1 MNIKKKFAKSI
12 YVLICSAASAVYA
25 GNPFDLPMAR
35 PPDVTQHAAALS
47 NGPAVFPQ
55 EFRSVDGTGNNPVDP
70 LRGSVG
76 VALLRHTTNAY
87 GDGSGTPAGEGEPS
101 TREISNLVVAQDQLV
116 PNSENTSDFLWQ
128 WGQFLDHDMDLTPTA
143 DPAEPFNVPVPLGDP
158 YFDPEGTGT
167 QVIELNRS
175 LYKMINGVREQL
187 NMITAFIDASQVYGS
202 DEARA
207 LELRTLDGTGKLK
220 VSKGNLLPYNI
231 HGFPNVPDNSA
242 TYFLAGDVRA
252 NEQVGLTSL
261 HTLFVRE
268 HNSWARVIRNEQPW
282 LSDDSIYFRARAFVG
297 AEMQIITYRDFI
309 PRLLGPHALPP
320 YKGYNPT
327 LDPGI
332 ENAFSTGAFRVGH
345 TMLSPVLLRLDKHNQ
360 SIGDIALRDA
370 FFNPTLISSVG
381 IEVYLRGLAKQA
393 HQMIDGYIVDD
404 VRNFL
409 FGDPGYGGFDLASL
423 NMQRGRD
430 HGLPRYNVVR
440 QDFGLLPKASFA
452 EVSSDPLM
460 QAKLASCYATVDDI
474 DLWMGALS
482 EDHVNGGQV
491 GELIFTVLRN
501 QFTRLRDGD
510 RFWYQTYLPAAW
522 AKYLEGQTLA
532 MIIRRNT
539 PIGSEL
545 QRDFFQVP
553 TQ

>member
-1 MNIKKKFAKSI
+1 MNMKKKFAKSI

-309 PRLLGPHALPP
+309 PRLLGPHALPR

-545 QRDFFQVP
+545 QRDVFQVP